1 MYFGEFCGLWGSGKL
16 SVIIR
21 VRASLIIRNSSISVF
36 IYAQICV
43 YVLLVNEGQWVY
55 CSQMASTVT

>member
-1 MYFGEFCGLWGSGKL
+1 MLMYFGGFCVLWGSGKL

-21 VRASLIIRNSSISVF
+21 VSLIIRNSSISVF
-36 IYAQICV
+36 IYAQLCV
-43 YVLLVNEGQWVY
+43 YALLVNEGQLVY

>member
-21 VRASLIIRNSSISVF
+21 VGVSLIIRNSSISVF

-43 YVLLVNEGQWVY
+43 YALLVNEGQWG
-55 CSQMASTVT
+55 

>member
-1 MYFGEFCGLWGSGKL
+1 MYFGVFCGLWGSGKL

-21 VRASLIIRNSSISVF
+21 VRVSLIIRNSSISVF

>member
-1 MYFGEFCGLWGSGKL
+1 ML

-21 VRASLIIRNSSISVF
+21 VMVSLIIRNSSISVF
-36 IYAQICV
+36 IYAQLCV
-43 YVLLVNEGQWVY
+43 YALLVNEGQWVY

>member
-21 VRASLIIRNSSISVF
+21 DRVSLIISNISISVF
-36 IYAQICV
+36 IYAQICLSA
-43 YVLLVNEGQWVY
+43 LLVNEGQWVY

>member
-16 SVIIR
+16 FVIIR
-21 VRASLIIRNSSISVF
+21 VRVSLIISNSSISVF

-43 YVLLVNEGQWVY
+43 YALLVNKGQ
-55 CSQMASTVT
+55 